1 MATPL
6 NNRAESKIEAAT
18 LADKKVEL
26 KHTDLVKML
35 FIAISQHIVQDLE
48 LQVSAMILN
57 FKIITLCVPPTP
69 PDFLKCLYYIMALDS
84 DDVYINNIC
93 HNN

>member
-1 MATPL
+1 MRIYSLYCDILFMKILNKLYMLLARGIMATPL

-35 FIAISQHIVQDLE
+35 FIAIS
-48 LQVSAMILN
+48 
-57 FKIITLCVPPTP
+57 
-69 PDFLKCLYYIMALDS
+69 
-84 DDVYINNIC
+84 
-93 HNN
+93 

>member
-1 MATPL
+1 MKILYKLYMLLARGIMALPL

-35 FIAISQHIVQDLE
+35 FIAIS
-48 LQVSAMILN
+48 
-57 FKIITLCVPPTP
+57 
-69 PDFLKCLYYIMALDS
+69 
-84 DDVYINNIC
+84 
-93 HNN
+93 

>member
-1 MATPL
+1 MRIYSLYCDILFMKILYKLYMLLARGIMATPL

-35 FIAISQHIVQDLE
+35 FIAIS
-48 LQVSAMILN
+48 
-57 FKIITLCVPPTP
+57 
-69 PDFLKCLYYIMALDS
+69 
-84 DDVYINNIC
+84 
-93 HNN
+93 

>member
-1 MATPL
+1 MKILKLYILLARGIMATPL

-35 FIAISQHIVQDLE
+35 L
-48 LQVSAMILN
+48 L
-57 FKIITLCVPPTP
+57 
-69 PDFLKCLYYIMALDS
+69 AL
-84 DDVYINNIC
+84 
-93 HNN
+93 